1 MSKYVFRE
9 TNNMAEF
16 NKFSEENGGSVY
28 QTSYWAKVK
37 ANWKPTFFMGFE
49 GETPVLAALCLQR
62 DVKMTKLW
70 YCQDGFVCD
79 TYNEELVCEFASFI
93 KAEMKKRKICVL
105 ITDPLVFEIVDKER
119 QDISA
124 VDSLFKA
131 GFVRNPEEKRY
142 EYLIQPT
149 VTVQS
154 HLTGFTPKTFLS
166 KCEKGVRHGL
176 NGAEDGGLIAEN
188 YDAESLRLHP
198 EKTDDFYEVLTE
210 VSDRVSFI
218 QREKSYY
225 ENIIY
230 ALEGKAVLT
239 IIYIDNVK
247 RLEKYNEAKAKKE
260 ALEKELL
267 TLENAEKKDKK
278 SIARVKKEIEE
289 CTVTINRNER
299 IENELHE
306 KYGDSYPQKIALST
320 GITTHFGK
328 TAICLYGGTRNLLRN
343 TLRTT
348 HFLNWVRLE
357 ESFRQGMDYH
367 DLGRITGDP
376 YDENNPLFGLCKY
389 KKSYNGEITEYV
401 GEMYLIANKFKFK
414 FFKDM
419 FPVLMEIKNKFFKSA
434 LKSKTVKNSAE

>member
-9 TNNMAEF
+9 VGDMAEF
-16 NKFSEENGGSVY
+16 NKFSEENGGSIY
-28 QTSYWAKVK
+28 QTSYWTKVK
-37 ANWKPTFFMGFE
+37 SNWKPTFFMGFE
-49 GETPVLAALCLQR
+49 GDTPVLSALCLER

-79 TYNEELVCEFASFI
+79 TYNVELVDEFAKFI
-93 KAEMKKRKICVL
+93 KAEMKRRKICVL
-105 ITDPLVFEIVDKER
+105 ITDPLVSEIINKER

-124 VDSLFKA
+124 IDSLLKA
-131 GFVRNPEEKRY
+131 GFVRNSEEKRY
-142 EYLIQPT
+142 DYLVQPT

-154 HLTGFTPKTFLS
+154 HLTGYTPETFLS

-176 NGAEDGGLIAEN
+176 NGAEDGGLVAEN
-188 YDAESLRLHP
+188 YDAKTLREHP
-198 EKTDDFYEVLTE
+198 EKMDDFYEVITE

-230 ALEGKAVLT
+230 SLEGKAVLT
-239 IIYIDNVK
+239 LVYIDNLK
-247 RLEKYNEAKAKKE
+247 RSQKYAEAVNRKEELTKKLED
-260 ALEKELL
+260 
-267 TLENAEKKDKK
+267 LENVEKKDKK
-278 SIARVKKEIEE
+278 AISAIKKEIEA
-289 CTVTINRNER
+289 CTVTINRNKRVEK
-299 IENELHE
+299 ELYE
-306 KYGDSYPQKIALST
+306 SFGDNFSQKIVLSV

-348 HFLNWVRLE
+348 HFLNWVRIE
-357 ESFRQGMDYH
+357 DSFRLGMDYH

-376 YDENNPLFGLCKY
+376 YDENNVLYGLCQY

-401 GEMYLIANKFKFK
+401 GEMYLIANKLKFK
-414 FFKDM
+414 LFKDM
-419 FPVLMEIKNKFFKSA
+419 FPTIIHLKNKFFKSVI
-434 LKSKTVKNSAE
+434 KSKTVKNSAE

>member
-9 TNNMAEF
+9 IEDLVAF
-16 NKFSEENGGSVY
+16 NKFSEENGGSIY

-37 ANWKPTFFMGFE
+37 ANWKPTFFMGYE
-49 GETPVLAALCLQR
+49 GETPVLSALCLER

-79 TYNEELVCEFASFI
+79 TYNEELVEEFAGFI

-105 ITDPLVFEIVDKER
+105 ITDPLVSEIVNKEP

-124 VDSLFKA
+124 IDSLFKA
-131 GFVRNPEEKRY
+131 GFTRNPREKRY
-142 EYLIQPT
+142 EYLVQPT

-154 HLTGFTPKTFLS
+154 HLTGYTPETFLS

-176 NGAEDGGLIAEN
+176 NGAEDGGLIAEH
-188 YDAESLRLHP
+188 YDAEALRKNP
-198 EKTDDFYEVLTE
+198 EKMDDFYEVITK

-230 ALEGKAVLT
+230 DLEGKAVLT
-239 IIYIDNVK
+239 LIYIDNLK
-247 RLEKYNEAKAKKE
+247 RIAKYSEAVDRKEELTKKLED
-260 ALEKELL
+260 LES
-267 TLENAEKKDKK
+267 AEKKDKK
-278 SIARVKKEIEE
+278 AISSVKKEIDAY
-289 CTVTINRNER
+289 TVTITRNER
-299 IENELHE
+299 VEKELRE
-306 KYGDSYPQKIALST
+306 KYGNDFPEKICLSV
-320 GITTHFGK
+320 GITTHFGN

-348 HFLNWVRLE
+348 HFLNWVRIE
-357 ESFRQGMDYH
+357 DSFRRGLEWH

-376 YDENNPLFGLCKY
+376 YDENNVLYGLRKY
-389 KKSYNGEITEYV
+389 KQSYNGEVHEYV
-401 GEMYLIANKFKFK
+401 GEMYLIADKLKFK

-419 FPVLMEIKNKFFKSA
+419 FPRFVHLKNKFFKGA
-434 LKSKTVKNSAE
+434 IKSKTVKNSAE

>member
-1 MSKYVFRE
+1 MSKYIFRE
-9 TNNMAEF
+9 TADMAEF

-37 ANWKPTFFMGFE
+37 SNWKPTFFMGFE
-49 GETPVLAALCLQR
+49 GETPVLAALCLER

-79 TYNEELVCEFASFI
+79 TYNEELVCEFAEFI

-119 QDISA
+119 RDISA

-154 HLTGFTPKTFLS
+154 HLTGFTPETFLS

-176 NGAEDGGLIAEN
+176 NGAKDGGLIAEN
-188 YDAESLRLHP
+188 YDADTLKKHP
-198 EKTDDFYEVLTE
+198 EKMDDFYEVMTE

-218 QREKSYY
+218 QRQKSYY
-225 ENIIY
+225 ENIIES
-230 ALEGKAVLT
+230 LEGRAILT
-239 IIYIDNVK
+239 IVYIDNIG
-247 RLEKYNEAKAKKE
+247 RTEKYAEAVSRKE
-260 ALEKELL
+260 RLVQELEA
-267 TLENAEKKDKK
+267 LENAEKKDKK
-278 SIARVKKEIEE
+278 AISAVKKEIEE

-299 IENELHE
+299 IEKELHE
-306 KYGDSYPQKIALST
+306 KYGDSYPQKIALSV

-348 HFLNWVRLE
+348 HFLNWVRIE
-357 ESFRQGMDYH
+357 ESFRLGMDYH

-376 YDENNPLFGLCKY
+376 YDENNHLFGLCKY

-401 GEMYLIANKFKFK
+401 GEMYLIADKLKFK

-419 FPVLMEIKNKFFKSA
+419 FPLLMDIKNKFFKGA